1 MTKTRSLG
9 DQVWTDLSS
18 PSKEEVDSLVLAQN
32 IDPIIA
38 KDLLSPTP
46 KQYVKEFDNT
56 IYAVLHI
63 PSFKHSHAD
72 GLEQEIDFIITKK
85 DLVTARYDSIDA
97 LHLFAKQMEV
107 KEILN
112 KNDYSHLF
120 FGIMKEVYGFLFNE
134 IDYIKDWIK
143 EIEKKIFEGREKEM
157 VFSISSAS
165 RNILSFKRIMD
176 PHQGVLFSLGC
187 IGKNIFGEEFEKES
201 KLLLEEWQRLN
212 VETKN
217 VSDMLDELRE
227 TNNSML
233 STKQN
238 EIMKQLAI
246 LGSILLPLT
255 IIGQLFGLSVR
266 SFPLMNHPYAFWIIL
281 SLMAVVMLISV
292 IYAKIKKWM

>member
-1 MTKTRSLG
+1 
-9 DQVWTDLSS
+9 
-18 PSKEEVDSLVLAQN
+18 
-32 IDPIIA
+32 
-38 KDLLSPTP
+38 
-46 KQYVKEFDNT
+46 
-56 IYAVLHI
+56 
-63 PSFKHSHAD
+63 
-72 GLEQEIDFIITKK
+72 
-85 DLVTARYDSIDA
+85 
-97 LHLFAKQMEV
+97 
-107 KEILN
+107 
-112 KNDYSHLF
+112 
-120 FGIMKEVYGFLFNE
+120 
-134 IDYIKDWIK
+134 
-143 EIEKKIFEGREKEM
+143 M

-255 IIGQLFGLSVR
+255 IIGQLFWFKC
-266 SFPLMNHPYAFWIIL
+266 SFFSSYEP
-281 SLMAVVMLISV
+281 SLCFLDYFKPDGCSDANFSYLR
-292 IYAKIKKWM
+292 